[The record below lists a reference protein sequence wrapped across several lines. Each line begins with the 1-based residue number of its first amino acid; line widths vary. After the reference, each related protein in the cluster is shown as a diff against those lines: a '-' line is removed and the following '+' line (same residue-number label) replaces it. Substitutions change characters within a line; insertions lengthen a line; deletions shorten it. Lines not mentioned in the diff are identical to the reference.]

1 MSIIAPVFPAINS
14 AFSVGKFTQKI
25 IVEELYRGKNLLY
38 QILKGNL
45 PWDALFDENAD
56 FFSRYDSYLR
66 LDVSAGTEV
75 TFRTWYGCFHLL
87 SSSIF
92 TQIQDGVSQ
101 IQSEMYDAPPGTELQ
116 HPLRPPI
123 AYLSSHSMYTLNRA
137 HTHALHPPSRCT

>member
-25 IVEELYRGKNLLY
+25 IIEELYRGKNLLY

-45 PWDALFDENAD
+45 PWDALFDEHTD

-75 TFRTWYGCFHLL
+75 TFRAWYN
-87 SSSIF
+87 
-92 TQIQDGVSQ
+92 
-101 IQSEMYDAPPGTELQ
+101 PPFFS
-116 HPLRPPI
+116 
-123 AYLSSHSMYTLNRA
+123 Y
-137 HTHALHPPSRCT
+137 